1 MRSRPR
7 DTNDMRRFVKEKI
20 HMTTIACPAISSG
33 KVGDEAAEIILRHLL
48 HNYAAV
54 ERASIREDQDY
65 DGERTDEVSVMTF
78 LPLFPFLF
86 K

>member
-20 HMTTIACPAISSG
+20 HMTTIASPAISSG
-33 KVGDEAAEIILRHLL
+33 KVGDEAAEIILPHLL
-48 HNYAAV
+48 HDYAVV
-54 ERASIREDQDY
+54 EPSIRDY

-78 LPLFPFLF
+78 LPLYPFLF